1 MKSKISV
8 KNYISDPY
16 SSHCATASSPA
27 FIRPV
32 WSCPKR
38 SSHKEFGLSRTPY
51 REAIRKLEDMKLVTV
66 VPRFGTYVREIA
78 LSEIMCAYEVRLRVE
93 TMAAE
98 LAAKRRTEEEL
109 LEFATVIHDIK
120 HWKVEEDPRLG
131 GTLDASLHDLVCK
144 ASRNSVLSETVKSL
158 RLVCA
163 RIWTSSWIE
172 SYDFQKLVAHWADI
186 YEAMKDRDGARASA
200 GIAAHIQDS
209 IDMIKENL
217 FKFEVRVS
225 EFTDYFSRAV
235 TRIKRSREERRRHVL
250 FHLLHVA

>member
-1 MKSKISV
+1 MNSKISV
-8 KNYISDPY
+8 KNYISDSLFVALRDRIVSGIYPPGVVL
-16 SSHCATASSPA
+16 SEKELTQ
-27 FIRPV
+27 
-32 WSCPKR
+32 
-38 SSHKEFGLSRTPY
+38 EFGLSRTPY

-98 LAAKRRTEEEL
+98 LATKRRTEEEL
-109 LEFATVIHDIK
+109 LEFATVIRDIK

-217 FKFEVRVS
+217 FKFEAGS
-225 EFTDYFSRAV
+225 ANSRTISV
-235 TRIKRSREERRRHVL
+235 MR
-250 FHLLHVA
+250 